1 MIRKFIRRLN
11 ESVVGHLS
19 PRRRKIQVP
28 IAISVK
34 SELSGVRHGKSG
46 KLIIPE
52 ELPVLHGETVDLSSE
67 GIAFV
72 IPCIRIGQTYLVGEG
87 KTLNVEL
94 DLPKGKVHFQAVG
107 LRYEPISKDN
117 SVIKY
122 LIGARITQMRASDHE
137 SYTEFLHCGV
147 EKSDAK
153 KLLLGTT
160 NS

>member
-1 MIRKFIRRLN
+1 MIRKLVRRLN
-11 ESVVGHLS
+11 ESVACHLS
-19 PRRRKIQVP
+19 PRRRNIQVP
-28 IAISVK
+28 IAISIK
-34 SELSGVRHGKSG
+34 CELSGVRHGKTG
-46 KLIIPE
+46 KLIMPE
-52 ELPVLHGETVDLSSE
+52 ELPVLRGETIDLSSE
-67 GIAFV
+67 GIAFLV
-72 IPCIRIGQTYLVGEG
+72 PCVRLGQTYLVGEG

-122 LIGARITQMRASDHE
+122 LIGARITQISASDRE
-137 SYTEFLHCGV
+137 IYAEFLQHGA
-147 EKSDAK
+147 EKSDGK